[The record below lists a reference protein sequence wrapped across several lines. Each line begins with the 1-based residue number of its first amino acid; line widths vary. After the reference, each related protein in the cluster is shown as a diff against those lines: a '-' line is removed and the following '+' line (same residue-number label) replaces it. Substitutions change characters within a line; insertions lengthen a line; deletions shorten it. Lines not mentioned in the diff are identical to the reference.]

1 MFYFNPTYWIFV
13 LPALLLAFYAQFR
26 VKSAYRKYTRKANL
40 RGITG
45 LQVAQ
50 RLLPATGLGHVEV
63 EGVRGQLTD
72 HYDPR
77 SKTLRL
83 SQGVAGTP
91 SVAALAI
98 VAHEIGHAEQDAQ
111 GYGPLK
117 LRTGLVPAVRVSAWV
132 GPILFM
138 LGLFLNMTGLAW
150 VGVAAFGAGA
160 VFALVTLP
168 VEFNA
173 SRRGLEMLRTYQLAD
188 GGEMREVKSVL
199 DAAALTYVA
208 ALAQTLSTLLYY
220 VFMLTGF
227 GGRRRD

>member
-1 MFYFNPTYWIFV
+1 V
-13 LPALLLAFYAQFR
+13 D
-26 VKSAYRKYTRKANL
+26 
-40 RGITG
+40 
-45 LQVAQ
+45 
-50 RLLPATGLGHVEV
+50 V
-63 EGVRGQLTD
+63 EGVPGRLTD

-138 LGLFLNMTGLAW
+138 LGLFLNMAGLAW

-160 VFALVTLP
+160 LFALVTLP

-173 SRRGLEMLRTYQLAD
+173 SRRGLQMLRTYQLAD

-208 ALAQTLSTLLYY
+208 ALAQTLATLLYY

>member
-1 MFYFNPTYWIFV
+1 MWYIDPRYLMFA
-13 LPALLLAFYAQFR
+13 LPALLLAFYAQMKVR
-26 VKSAYRKYTRKANL
+26 SAYSRYTRKANL
-40 RGITG
+40 RGFTG

-50 RLLPATGLGHVEV
+50 RLLPATGLSHVNV
-63 EGVRGQLTD
+63 EGIRGQLTD

-83 SQGVAGTP
+83 SQGVAQTP
-91 SVAALAI
+91 SVASLAI

-117 LRTGLVPAVRVSAWV
+117 LRSALVPAVQVSAWV

-138 LGLFLNMTGLAW
+138 IGLLLNQIGLAW
-150 VGVAAFGAGA
+150 LGVLAFGAGA

-173 SRRGLEMLRTYQLAD
+173 SRRGLQLLGTYQLAD
-188 GGEMREVKSVL
+188 GSEMREVKSVL
-199 DAAALTYVA
+199 DAAALTYIA
-208 ALAQTLSTLLYY
+208 ALAQTLGTLLYY